1 MSVETAVFL
10 AGLRHLPPSFTV
22 QQAQTALASEGVD
35 GIAMA
40 DQLQNFLPPSLWTQ
54 ENAPIAQWWSDMDS
68 VDDAFTL
75 AAYMYASIPDANLT
89 LLTDSIRTGPAQ
101 LVHQMLTLAD
111 ITEGRATFQIGA
123 GEMKQCNPFGWK
135 RSEGLSRLDDL
146 FQIVRAFLSSDEPVS
161 FSGRHWELTNAFLG
175 AAKPHRP
182 TVWGLGSGPRIL
194 DLTTSYADGLCSAAP
209 NSWPTPEEAA
219 AAIASIK
226 ADVERK
232 GRDPEAFRI
241 GLVCPV
247 LIHEDPA
254 VLDRALD
261 NPIIKWTTAVFGRTL
276 PERWRE
282 VGEAPATPE
291 GWTYFL
297 KMKPF
302 ETDASFVDEVV
313 SRTTRRM
320 CELGY
325 FVGSPAEV
333 AAQLAPYVE
342 AGVEWI
348 SPADYLPVVLPLEE
362 AAGALPRSV
371 AVCEHLKALVA
382 TRT

>member
-1 MSVETAVFL
+1 
-10 AGLRHLPPSFTV
+10 
-22 QQAQTALASEGVD
+22 
-35 GIAMA
+35 
-40 DQLQNFLPPSLWTQ
+40 
-54 ENAPIAQWWSDMDS
+54 
-68 VDDAFTL
+68 
-75 AAYMYASIPDANLT
+75 
-89 LLTDSIRTGPAQ
+89 
-101 LVHQMLTLAD
+101 MLTLAD

-123 GEMKQCNPFGWK
+123 GEMKQCNPFGWR

-146 FQIVRAFLSSDEPVS
+146 FQITRAFLASDAPVS
-161 FSGRHWELTNAFLG
+161 FEGRHWTLTNAFLG
-175 AAKPHRP
+175 AAKPHKP
-182 TVWGLGSGPRIL
+182 VVWGLGSGPKIL

-219 AAIASIK
+219 SAIAAIR
-226 ADVERK
+226 ADVARK

-247 LIHEDPA
+247 LIHEDPD
-254 VLDRALD
+254 VLDRALE

-282 VGEAPATPE
+282 VGEEPATPD

-302 ETDASFVDEVV
+302 ETPASFVDEVV
-313 SRTTRRM
+313 GRTTRRM

-325 FVGSPAEV
+325 LWGAPEVV
-333 AAQLAPYVE
+333 AAKLAPYVE
-342 AGVEWI
+342 AGVDWI

-362 AAGALPRSV
+362 AAGALGRSV
-371 AVCEHLKALVA
+371 AVCEHLKAMTA
-382 TRT
+382 TPSA